1 MTGRKPL
8 PSLLPGLK
16 HPAGNNPLFS
26 PLQSQGRNFRK
37 EFYAW
42 NFARWKVAT
51 SPLPSISQLLKPR
64 KKINMKKYLSIIG
77 AAVFLFAV
85 TNAKAQIYAVE
96 SIVSGYI
103 VQAGATSNVVATLD
117 CRKQQQVAISWLVTG
132 STNTAFGL
140 DASVD
145 GTNWKTNWATI
156 TGITSGVPMITN
168 VNVTGFGYLRVN
180 ALVNTG
186 SIIGTNTATYGI
198 KIGAP

>member
-1 MTGRKPL
+1 
-8 PSLLPGLK
+8 
-16 HPAGNNPLFS
+16 
-26 PLQSQGRNFRK
+26 
-37 EFYAW
+37 
-42 NFARWKVAT
+42 
-51 SPLPSISQLLKPR
+51 
-64 KKINMKKYLSIIG
+64 MKKYLSIIG